1 MMFDKNNKDD
11 DLVYVISDIDGF
23 VDSTR
28 TIIFGAFGEQFD
40 ETNQTDIDYLIN
52 SMSDNDKEELDKTLT
67 REECMAML
75 HDIVKPKKTKSGKT
89 KYVIT
94 ENQFNEI
101 IEAFNARLV
110 SNLLTNLV
118 AEGRVESAYSEEDND
133 FIFWVKDND
142 KNK

>member
-1 MMFDKNNKDD
+1 
-11 DLVYVISDIDGF
+11 
-23 VDSTR
+23 
-28 TIIFGAFGEQFD
+28 
-40 ETNQTDIDYLIN
+40 
-52 SMSDNDKEELDKTLT
+52 MSDNDREELDKTLT
-67 REECMAML
+67 REECLAML
-75 HDIVKPKKTKSGKT
+75 HDIVQPKKTKSGKT

-118 AEGRVESAYSEEDND
+118 AEGRVEFAYSEEDND

>member
-1 MMFDKNNKDD
+1 MFDENNKDD

-40 ETNQTDIDYLIN
+40 ETNQTDIDSLIN